1 VETEN
6 KTRDGLLA
14 EGTDQFTEGQT
25 VIHPV
30 WSICSLPNDVRG
42 SFD

>member
-1 VETEN
+1 VGKIKPGMGPTEDN
-6 KTRDGLLA
+6 
-14 EGTDQFTEGQT
+14 DQFTEGQA

-42 SFD
+42 PFD